1 MTAKSNSAEDTGSYK
16 EYLLPYD
23 WKKVALKRRN
33 SDRWDFHVLSPQ
45 GKKFRSNIEIRK
57 YLEVNPDIKC
67 DRNVTNTSK
76 KMVQIDSVSEISEDK
91 GAEENKTIGDSEA
104 KSNEK
109 LTLPKTA
116 TKPQKALEKQQET
129 QDSETTSNGKPKKV
143 TKAQNVTEEKQ
154 KTEDSV
160 ATSDYK
166 LSLPEKATKHHKV
179 TKKQQELVTEEK
191 QETEDSEETSNE
203 KLPLPKIATEEKQ
216 VTEKKLEARDFFPTS
231 FYLVA

>member
-1 MTAKSNSAEDTGSYK
+1 MSSVQDTGSCK

-23 WKKVALKRRN
+23 WKKVCLKRKN
-33 SDRWDFHVLSPQ
+33 SDRWDFHVLSPH
-45 GKKFRSNIEIRK
+45 GKKLRSNIEIRK

-76 KMVQIDSVSEISEDK
+76 KMVQIDSVYEISGDK
-91 GAEENKTIGDSEA
+91 GTEENKKIGDSEA

-109 LTLPKTA
+109 LTLPKIV
-116 TKPQKALEKQQET
+116 TKAQKSPEKQQET
-129 QDSETTSNGKPKKV
+129 QDSETASNEKLSLPKKG
-143 TKAQNVTEEKQ
+143 TKAQKVTEEKK

-160 ATSDYK
+160 ATSNKK
-166 LSLPEKATKHHKV
+166 LSLPKKASKNHKV

-191 QETEDSEETSNE
+191 QETKDSEATSNE
-203 KLPLPKIATEEKQ
+203 KLPLPKIATEKKQ
-216 VTEKKLEARDFFPTS
+216 VTEEKQETQDFFPTS